1 MPRFVGH
8 YARDLKLVP
17 LPEAIRRI
25 TSMPAQRE
33 HLTGRG
39 QIQIGY
45 FADITVF
52 DPAVILDEATF
63 TEPTKVSKGVDY
75 VIVNGQ
81 LEYDHGSLTGLHA
94 GRPLRG
100 QGWLPTA
107 SAHQ

>member
-1 MPRFVGH
+1 MPRFLGH

-17 LPEAIRRI
+17 LPEAVRRI

-39 QIQIGY
+39 QLQIGY
-45 FADITVF
+45 FADITIF
-52 DPAVILDEATF
+52 DPATIIDEATF
-63 TEPTKVSKGVDY
+63 AEPTRLSRGIDY

-81 LEYDHGSLTGLHA
+81 LEYDHGTLTGAHG

-100 QGWLPTA
+100 LGWKP
-107 SAHQ
+107 